1 MPLTLADL
9 PLEELLPSLA
19 DRAATGTLSVT
30 TARHRKK
37 LYLVD
42 GRLAGVGSDNPRDLL
57 GHFLVGWGLIGVEQL
72 SDAMRVHDELGTPVG
87 HVLERMGAVAPDELK
102 QALRAQA
109 EEALLDLFL
118 QPIRDIRFLEH
129 TLPADRPLSLRLALP
144 ELVVEGLR
152 RRQRHDEIRRTLGGF
167 DVIPSTVGAPPLSS
181 LSSRDRLI
189 LAKLDGTRDADAVA
203 LLCHVAPFQVV
214 ELIERGVREGFIAV
228 ARTSADV
235 VAPGPWALAQQ
246 ADAALAAGDLR
257 AAWEALEAL
266 RNTEGGADTASEIG
280 RIERLIDERLVGIR
294 TSGHLVPRLSRT
306 GLDAAPV
313 LRPGEA
319 FVLSRVNDRWSL
331 DEIARITPVSNMEFG
346 VIVDALLRSG
356 LVDLRDPAGRPAA
369 H

>member
-42 GRLAGVGSDNPRDLL
+42 GRLAGIGSDNPRDLL
-57 GHFLVGWGLIGVEQL
+57 GHFLVGWGLIGVDQL
-72 SDAMRVHDELGTPVG
+72 ADAMRVHEELGSPVG
-87 HVLERMGAVAPDELK
+87 HILERMGAVAPDDL
-102 QALRAQA
+102 QRALRAQA

-118 QPIRDIRFLEH
+118 QPITDMRFLENI
-129 TLPADRPLSLRLALP
+129 LPANRPLSLRLALP
-144 ELVVEGLR
+144 ELVVEGIR
-152 RRQRHDEIRRTLGGF
+152 RRQRHDEIRRTLGGL
-167 DVIPSTVGAPPLSS
+167 DVIPSTAGSPPVSS
-181 LSSRDRLI
+181 LSSRDRHI
-189 LAKLDGTRDADAVA
+189 LAKLDGTSDADAIA

-228 ARTSADV
+228 ARPSADV
-235 VAPGPWALAQQ
+235 VEPGPWALAQQ

-266 RNTEGGADTASEIG
+266 RNTGGEAVTMSEVG
-280 RIERLIDERLVGIR
+280 RIERLLDERLVGIR
-294 TSGHLVPRLSRT
+294 TSGHLVPRLSPT
-306 GLDAAPV
+306 GLETAPE

-319 FVLSRVNDRWSL
+319 FVLTRVNDRWSL
-331 DEIARITPVSNMEFG
+331 DEIARITPVSEMELG
-346 VIVDALLRSG
+346 VIVDTLQRLG
-356 LVDLRDPAGRPAA
+356 LVELRDPSAPPTRP
-369 H
+369 